1 MSVLSTR
8 NLQET
13 FIAKSIS
20 RTGSVQIT
28 DPNATGYIADGEVV
42 VLNSSGAVATTSN
55 AATIGTS
62 PTIQIV
68 QRSGND
74 LIYSSKINGLNV
86 KQYKGASAGS
96 TSTDLEQVYE
106 IGYTGSTGSIDVS
119 LGLDYLVTLEFK
131 HDDMMWSEQKQ
142 KYTLYA
148 PYTAT
153 TQKAVAKELAK
164 QGAFAYNKNAI
175 PTTVVALNS
184 GTADAF
190 TVASGILTCAVT
202 HGSNVITFNLAVT
215 NSGFGAGSLV
225 RLGCTGSGRGTVIP
239 VYLVKEAH
247 PTISNAYILECP
259 YVGPTNAALPL
270 ADMGYVSTEGTNW
283 GVRITGKS
291 LTFVK
296 DFFKF
301 KKVAY
306 TVGLAG
312 FGSTAVNKRQDSKI
326 AQGDGRIVAEEES
339 FTKGF
344 QGALNR
350 MTIPLPATQ
359 FDAVSATTTALNT
372 TLGDS
377 FTYATTYYDVITI
390 EHFSQNPQLT
400 TSSAPM
406 PQVIKI
412 FSVDG
417 ASQTTAATNGTVTVL
432 NTWMPTCP
440 ATFDTLSL

>member
-1 MSVLSTR
+1 MSTLSTQ

-28 DPNATGYIADGEVV
+28 DPNASGYIADGEVV

-86 KQYKGASAGS
+86 KLYKGASAGS

-175 PTTVVALNS
+175 PVTVVALNS
-184 GTADAF
+184 GAAAPIGSVTLS
-190 TVASGILTCAVT
+190 VA
-202 HGSNVITFNLAVT
+202 HGSNVITYSNTATGVA
-215 NSGFGAGSLV
+215 AGSLV
-225 RLGCTGSGRGTVIP
+225 RIGCTGSAIGTAIP
-239 VYLVKEAH
+239 VYLVKEAP
-247 PTISNAYILECP
+247 PTIANAFILECP
-259 YVGPTNAALPL
+259 YMGATNTALPN
-270 ADMGYVSTEGTNW
+270 ADHGLIATEGTDW
-283 GVRITGKS
+283 GVRVTGKS

-306 TVGLAG
+306 TIGLAG
-312 FGSTAVNKRQDSKI
+312 FGATAVNKRQDSKI
-326 AQGDGRIVAEEES
+326 AQGDGREVAEEES

-350 MTIPLPATQ
+350 MSIPLPNVQ
-359 FDAVSATTTALNT
+359 FDAISATTTALNT

-390 EHFSQNPQLT
+390 EHFSKNPQLT

-417 ASQTTAATNGTVTVL
+417 ASQITAATNGTITVL

-440 ATFDTLSL
+440 ATFATVTL